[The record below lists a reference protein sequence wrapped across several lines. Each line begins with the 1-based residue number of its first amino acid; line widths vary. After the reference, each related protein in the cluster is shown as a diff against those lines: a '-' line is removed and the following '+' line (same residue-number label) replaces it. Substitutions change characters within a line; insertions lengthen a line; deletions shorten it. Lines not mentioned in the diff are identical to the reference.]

1 MSIDASVSLSVGF
14 FMSYENAV
22 KPFVFLKKEKSHG
35 ENRYDPKT
43 GRKVSVEK
51 VIDVEG
57 GKYLKLPGS
66 EEEWGPIH
74 FDRESPHDGG
84 SPSDDG
90 VEGFFED
97 LSILLGCKI
106 ELFGGELSYIG
117 FTVAGSDDY
126 GCDSY
131 DPHGYISVGPS
142 LYLAKIPAMIKRADL
157 LSKKMKELGL
167 KVTGKPVVY
176 TACGVCY

>member
-74 FDRESPHDGG
+74 FGEETHEGG

-97 LSILLGCKI
+97 LSILLGCEI

-117 FTVAGSDDY
+117 FTMAGSDDY

-131 DPHGYISVGPS
+131 DPHDCISVGPS
-142 LYLAKIPAMIKRADL
+142 LYLAKIPAMTERAKL
-157 LSKKMKELGL
+157 LSKKMQKLGL
-167 KVTGKPVVY
+167 KPGQPVVY
-176 TACGVCY
+176 MACEVCY